1 MREHALRNR
10 RSFGVQRAL
19 LKLPCLHLP
28 ARVAARRMAASGMSK
43 SSKLSYHP
51 PFRYKRPGEDL
62 QAVFGAQTGNPRV
75 VTEEKAKAGKQPTV
89 AKKSPSA
96 AAGKSSKASKP
107 KASRPAA
114 AKRAGSNKAKAK
126 TKKPAGKR

>member
-1 MREHALRNR
+1 MSAN
-10 RSFGVQRAL
+10 
-19 LKLPCLHLP
+19 
-28 ARVAARRMAASGMSK
+28 GMSK

-75 VTEEKAKAGKQPTV
+75 VTVEKAKAEKQSTM
-89 AKKSPSA
+89 AKKRPSA

-107 KASRPAA
+107 KASKPAA
-114 AKRAGSNKAKAK
+114 SKRAVSKKAKAK
-126 TKKPAGKR
+126 TKKPSGKR